1 MSGAYQT
8 HGPTLRGLGYPIIPV
23 RGKKPALND
32 WPNEPE
38 AALNFDDFQ
47 DHNIGV
53 LCGSRGKIVAVDID
67 VYDEDVSQLL
77 AEKVRDDLG
86 FAPQRIGQA
95 PKTLFVFRTTEEIE
109 KRKTAIFEINGQDC
123 AVEVLGKGQQFVASG
138 IHPETHKKYRWVD
151 DTLLD
156 VTVGNLTEVTPQA
169 IDDFI
174 AEANTLL
181 AAYGTKKGRERL
193 NGASTQ
199 PDWFATQEL
208 QGKLE
213 EIEAAILH
221 IPNDDWHYD
230 DWVRQAHA
238 IKSAVGDEGYD
249 LFDRWSQRSDKYDAA
264 ETERV
269 WNSIGEVYK
278 VGAGSIFYLA
288 SEHGFDVGEY
298 RKDKREE
305 IREEKREEE
314 QQQKGVWSIKP
325 VRHAP
330 PENSIKRREFVY
342 GRHLIRGFV
351 SVTVSPGGIGKTT
364 VMMTEQIAMATGRSL
379 LNVEP
384 SEPNLR
390 TLHINLEDPL
400 DELLRRYYATLKH
413 FKIDHEEVCDNVFL
427 HSGRDYKVI
436 LADRGDGGII
446 QMPDADVLRRH
457 IVDNEIDVVQIDPII
472 KAHYLDENSNKD
484 IDELFTILAQIA
496 DDTKCAID
504 AAHHVR
510 KAAAGVTVSAGDIN
524 QARGASALSGAVRA
538 ARTLGTM
545 TPKEAEAFS
554 INADMASWYV
564 RIDNAKANMTAP
576 AISAD
581 WFQRQSVE
589 LDNGDGFNAGDFVG
603 VLEPWQPPDAFD
615 GLTTAVIHRI
625 LNEIK
630 EGKDGQKYSFRPQS
644 NRWVGDAI
652 VENALEKTEADAK
665 QIVKEW
671 RKSGLLFEDEYQ
683 NDETRKTAKGVFVDE
698 SKRPGNSYE

>member
-67 VYDEDVSQLL
+67 VYDENVSQLL

-138 IHPETHKKYRWVD
+138 IHPETHKKYKWVD

-238 IKSAVGDEGYD
+238 IKSAVGDDGYD
-249 LFDRWSQRSDKYDAA
+249 LFDRWSQRSDKYDAP

-269 WNSIGEVYK
+269 WNSIGEVHK

-298 RKDKREE
+298 RREQKQNAFE
-305 IREEKREEE
+305 DAFSASVYTPEE
-314 QQQKGVWSIKP
+314 QEKASDILTASKIVGP
-325 VRHAP
+325 VP
-330 PENSIKRREFVY
+330 RREWALDQWFP
-342 GRHLIRGFV
+342 LK
-351 SVTVSPGGIGKTT
+351 TVGMLFGQGGIGKTLLAQQLANCVAIGDPFMGIEVKQMPVLC
-364 VMMTEQIAMATGRSL
+364 VMCEDDATEISRRQLDINQWLEIDEIMGSAPDNCYFWPRVGEDNIVCTFPSQGAAETQEFYGKLCEQIAAIKEQHNADDVL
-379 LNVEP
+379 
-384 SEPNLR
+384 
-390 TLHINLEDPL
+390 
-400 DELLRRYYATLKH
+400 
-413 FKIDHEEVCDNVFL
+413 
-427 HSGRDYKVI
+427 VI
-436 LADRGDGGII
+436 LDNATDLFGGNENARREVNTFIKSYLGAI
-446 QMPDADVLRRH
+446 CQRLNATIVLLAHPSLSGLASGTGMSGSTAWENSVRSRCYMTRDDVIDDLRILSRKKSNYSDISNESDVRLIWQAGALQLPTSPDAIDKIEMRALRQRVLESVSEAWKAKKPFRSKNSNGRK
-457 IVDNEIDVVQIDPII
+457 VQIALPKVVTGERTAAVMRVFFGLVSEGEIVHVER
-472 KAHYLDENSNKD
+472 KGYCLEN
-484 IDELFTILAQIA
+484 EL
-496 DDTKCAID
+496 
-504 AAHHVR
+504 
-510 KAAAGVTVSAGDIN
+510 
-524 QARGASALSGAVRA
+524 
-538 ARTLGTM
+538 
-545 TPKEAEAFS
+545 
-554 INADMASWYV
+554 
-564 RIDNAKANMTAP
+564 
-576 AISAD
+576 
-581 WFQRQSVE
+581 
-589 LDNGDGFNAGDFVG
+589 
-603 VLEPWQPPDAFD
+603 
-615 GLTTAVIHRI
+615 
-625 LNEIK
+625 
-630 EGKDGQKYSFRPQS
+630 
-644 NRWVGDAI
+644 
-652 VENALEKTEADAK
+652 
-665 QIVKEW
+665 
-671 RKSGLLFEDEYQ
+671 
-683 NDETRKTAKGVFVDE
+683 
-698 SKRPGNSYE
+698 